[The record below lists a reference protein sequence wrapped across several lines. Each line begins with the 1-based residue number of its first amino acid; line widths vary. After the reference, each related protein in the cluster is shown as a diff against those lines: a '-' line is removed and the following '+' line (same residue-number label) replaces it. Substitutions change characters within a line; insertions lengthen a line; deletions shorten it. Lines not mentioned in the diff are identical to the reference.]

1 MCIDKW
7 FDKVIIVSAFSKAKR
22 ESFNQWQIGTEQIVK
37 WKVEQLCKSLNG
49 DV

>member
-7 FDKVIIVSAFSKAKR
+7 FDKVIIVSAFSDTNR
-22 ESFNQWQIGTEQIVK
+22 ESFYQWHSGTEQIVK